1 MKENTN
7 NLLGSIGLG
16 ICLWMIAAVYPAW
29 VIMLSIVDT
38 FFNWVGPDG
47 EVNEA
52 VYSSAFVTGCILF
65 LVLSGICGW
74 LTLNIRKTWGIVLPL
89 YAICFYP
96 FICWVEWLILD
107 KILRESSKLF
117 PGVDWCWWF

>member
-1 MKENTN
+1 MKDSTN
-7 NLLGSIGLG
+7 NLLGTIGLG
-16 ICLWMIAAVYPAW
+16 FCLWMIALVYPAW

-38 FFNWVGPDG
+38 FFDWVGPDG
-47 EVNEA
+47 VVNDTYGTA
-52 VYSSAFVTGCILF
+52 VGFGILIF
-65 LVLSGICGW
+65 IVLSGIMGW
-74 LTLNIRKTWGIVLPL
+74 LNFNIRKTWGIVLPL
-89 YAICFYP
+89 YVVCFYP